1 MNKETFIENLKRKKY
16 DMYNYWERCENNL
29 KNEIDMLI
37 SYYQKELAIENA
49 ELEAKVYTY
58 ENIIANSNFKS
69 VLTKDKASMQ
79 KKIEELEQELEIL
92 KGDSNE

>member
-1 MNKETFIENLKRKKY
+1 MKY
-16 DMYNYWERCENNL
+16 L

-58 ENIIANSNFKS
+58 ENIIANSNFKAINNKS
-69 VLTKDKASMQ
+69 IESLN
-79 KKIEELEQELEIL
+79 KKIKELEEELEIL
-92 KGDSNE
+92 KGDSNEN